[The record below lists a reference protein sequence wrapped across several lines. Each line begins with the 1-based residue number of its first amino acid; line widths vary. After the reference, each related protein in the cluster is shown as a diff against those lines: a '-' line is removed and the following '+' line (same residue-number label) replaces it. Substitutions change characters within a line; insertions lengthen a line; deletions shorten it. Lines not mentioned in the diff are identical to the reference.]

1 MFNNPESYYPG
12 KEITQLEQMRHA
24 EFPRGVVSKCDFCS
38 ERLTQDLAPACV
50 ATCPAHARIFGD
62 LDDASST
69 VSILISQR
77 SGQPLHAHVG
87 TKPSV
92 YYLPR

>member
-1 MFNNPESYYPG
+1 G
-12 KEITQLEQMRHA
+12 KEITVLEKVQN
-24 EFPRGVVSKCDFCS
+24 EKFPKGVVTKCDFCS
-38 ERLTQDLAPACV
+38 DRLAEGLQPACV

-62 LDDASST
+62 LEDP
-69 VSILISQR
+69 VSEINQLIGKR
-77 SGQPLHAHVG
+77 AGEPMNAHVG